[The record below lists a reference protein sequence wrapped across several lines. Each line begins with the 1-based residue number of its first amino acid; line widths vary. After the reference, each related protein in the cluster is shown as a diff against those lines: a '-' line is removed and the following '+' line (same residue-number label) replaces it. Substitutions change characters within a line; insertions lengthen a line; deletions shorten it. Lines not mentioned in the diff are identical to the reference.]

1 MAIIRKSLDQLRS
14 DRPTID
20 RSKIAATTENEI
32 HHHAIKDGEDPDA
45 PLAQFDLVIPVHA
58 VRCKLGMSQTDFAAA
73 LHIPIG
79 TIRNWEQGRVR
90 PDPAAQALL
99 TILYRQPRAALKA
112 LNAA

>member
-1 MAIIRKSLDQLRS
+1 
-14 DRPTID
+14 
-20 RSKIAATTENEI
+20 
-32 HHHAIKDGEDPDA
+32 
-45 PLAQFDLVIPVHA
+45 
-58 VRCKLGMSQTDFAAA
+58 MSQTDFAAA